1 MMEVAV
7 DLKDI
12 ILDKTN
18 EKRAAYREIV
28 RDYPDTKK
36 SVNIQSPEP
45 PTEDYLVDATAASRS
60 PSLFNKKGD

>member
-1 MMEVAV
+1 MDVAV

-18 EKRAAYREIV
+18 EKRAAYKEIV

-36 SVNIQSPEP
+36 SVNIQGPEP
-45 PTEDYLVDATAASRS
+45 LIEDYLHDATTVSRNL
-60 PSLFNKKGD
+60 SL